1 MTLSVPIAIHPY
13 SAEWPTRYEHWAERI
28 RGALGRKA
36 LRVEHIGST
45 AVPGLAAKDVIDI
58 QVSVASFVPEA
69 AYRTPL
75 ESLGYTYRPDD
86 DPAHRFFKRDGP
98 GDRRLVN
105 IHVCEVGSAWEE
117 RHLFFREYLRTNP
130 KAAAEYELLKVRL
143 SAEHDDVLSYTEAKS
158 DSIAKAMRHDQNSGQ
173 SIEPATRHRDPE
185 V

>member
-1 MTLSVPIAIHPY
+1 MTAAGGTLTLPVSIEIHPY
-13 SAEWPTRYEHWAERI
+13 RADWPARYEHLAKHI
-28 RGALGRKA
+28 RAALGAKA

-58 QVSVASFVPEA
+58 QVSVASFLPEA
-69 AYRTPL
+69 AYRKPL

-98 GDRRLVN
+98 GERRQVN

-130 KAAAEYELLKVRL
+130 EKAAEYELLKVRL
-143 SAEHDDVLSYTEAKS
+143 SAEHDDVESYTKAKS
-158 DSIAKAMRHDQNSGQ
+158 EFIAKATASR
-173 SIEPATRHRDPE
+173 PK
-185 V
+185 